1 MATPMD
7 AAVNAAAGTTI
18 NADAVMNQSRIGR
31 LQILVAVLT
40 GFVLFVDGFDTQAI
54 AFVAPQLTRLWHI
67 PHDLLGYMFSSGLV
81 GLMIG
86 YLGISPLSGRF
97 GQRRVIIGCV
107 ASFGLLTV
115 LTATATGPWSMMAYR
130 LLTGIGLGGAIPA
143 AVSLCGEYCPQR
155 RRSTFITFMYCGYS
169 LGTVAAGVVSVVL
182 VEAHGWQSVLL
193 FAGIV
198 PTAHAIIMW
207 FLLPDSLEFMITKNR
222 PRAAITGI
230 LHRIEPGLII
240 KAADCIELPAAN
252 ALGAAV
258 NQLFQQGRGFGT
270 LMIWL
275 ALFMNLMILFFA
287 QNWLPSI
294 FVEIGFTQDA
304 AINATS
310 VALAGGLGAALV
322 MGPLMD
328 RFGPYTVMAG
338 LFCAGGVSVGLIG
351 VADMFAQALM
361 VVAAICAGFCLS
373 GIQKCTNALAVY
385 FYPTS
390 LRATGLGW
398 GLGIG
403 RAGAIIGP
411 SAAGLMLT
419 AGLGTAS
426 LFYASILPMFVGASA
441 IFRMGRYY
449 AGGKTR
455 DVRKESV
462 LF

>member
-1 MATPMD
+1 MAEG
-7 AAVNAAAGTTI
+7 ATI
-18 NADAVMNQSRIGR
+18 DAVAVMDDSRISR
-31 LQILVAVLT
+31 LQILVAVLC

-86 YLGISPLSGRF
+86 YLCISPLSGRF

-115 LTATATGPWSMMAYR
+115 LTATATGPYSMMVYR

-169 LGTVAAGVVSVVL
+169 LGTVAAGVVSLWL

-198 PTAHAIIMW
+198 PTLHAIIMF
-207 FLLPDSLEFMITKNR
+207 FLLPDSLEFMIAQ
-222 PRAAITGI
+222 RADRS
-230 LHRIEPGLII
+230 RIEHILRRIQPALPIAPGDRII
-240 KAADCIELPAAN
+240 VSGAHAT
-252 ALGAAV
+252 GAAV
-258 NQLFQQGRGFGT
+258 NKLFQQGRGFGT

-294 FVEIGFTQDA
+294 FIEIGFTQDQ

-310 VALAGGLGAALV
+310 IALAGGLAAALV

-328 RFGPYTVMAG
+328 RFGPYNVMAG
-338 LFCAGGVSVGLIG
+338 LFCTGGIFVGLIG
-351 VADMFAQALM
+351 VADTTARGLM
-361 VVAAICAGFCLS
+361 VLAAIGAGFALS

-390 LRATGLGW
+390 LRSTGLGW

-411 SAAGLMLT
+411 SIAGLMLT
-419 AGLGTAS
+419 HGFGTAA
-426 LFYASILPMFVGASA
+426 LFYASILPMFVGAYA
-441 IFRMGRYY
+441 IYRMGRHYH
-449 AGGKTR
+449 GGRSEAAT
-455 DVRKESV
+455 VVEAV
-462 LF
+462 G